1 MGSVLPIFRLFRGD
15 FEGLW
20 PFFVRRK
27 ATELS
32 DDNDLITRSLGSKGT
47 AGSEPPKV
55 VVVGAH

>member
-27 ATELS
+27 ATELFGGDS
-32 DDNDLITRSLGSKGT
+32 VYRHGLLLFCIINLSVKMI
-47 AGSEPPKV
+47 V
-55 VVVGAH
+55 VR